1 MSKALKIILLVLKI
15 LLGLVFIFSAV
26 AKMIGIDRFEVYVYS
41 FGFFSMDWAFILA
54 RICIAGEFLLGV
66 GLVSNLCNRLTTT
79 VTLLVLLLFTI
90 FLSYTAL
97 IGRTDSCQC
106 FGSLVEISPVRS
118 IIKNA
123 ILILLTMLVRPVP
136 SFQWRPKWYLWVIA
150 IVAPFAA
157 VFIFSPLDSWMFKQ
171 KGAPYNE
178 EYYEQQFQ
186 PSEIY
191 QQADLGE
198 GRRLVAFVT
207 PKCPYCKM
215 AMQKIETF
223 QKRYHIDSNAI
234 VYLVPQSLVTVAV
247 DYHPFY
253 VNDTAF
259 LYMTYGNR
267 PLIMLLQDG
276 APVETYHYRN
286 IKEDEIADFLGK

>member
-1 MSKALKIILLVLKI
+1 MSKAIKITLLTLKI

-26 AKMIGIDRFEVYVYS
+26 AKMLGIDQFEVYVYS
-41 FGFFSMDWAFILA
+41 FGFFSMNWAFFLA

-97 IGRTDSCQC
+97 IGRTDNCQC
-106 FGSLVEISPVRS
+106 FGSLVEISPVKS

-123 ILILLTMLVRPVP
+123 VLIVLTLLVRRVP
-136 SFQWRPKWYLWVIA
+136 SFNWRPKWYLWAIA

-157 VFIFSPLDSWMFKQ
+157 VFILSPLDSWMFKQ

-178 EYYEQQFQ
+178 KYYNETFKS
-186 PSEIY
+186 SEVF

-198 GRRLVAFVT
+198 GRKLVAFVT
-207 PKCPYCKM
+207 PHCPYCKM
-215 AMQKIETF
+215 ALQKIETF
-223 QKRYHIDSNAI
+223 QRRHDLDSNAI
-234 VYLVPQSLVTVAV
+234 VYCVPQSMDTVSV
-247 DYHPFY
+247 DYRPFY
-253 VNDTAF
+253 LNDTAF
-259 LYMTYGNR
+259 IYITYGNR
-267 PLIMLLQDG
+267 PLLMLVQDG
-276 APVETYHYRN
+276 EPKETYHYRN
-286 IKEDEIADFLGK
+286 INEAEIVAFLD